1 MDAGKFSFP
10 IIVCFKVWKVQEN
23 SWGGGG
29 GGGGGG
35 REGMPLKTLTFLFTE
50 KKKNQKLCVLKKK

>member
-1 MDAGKFSFP
+1 MLVNSRFPSSFVSKSGKFKK
-10 IIVCFKVWKVQEN
+10 IL
-23 SWGGGG
+23 GG

>member
-1 MDAGKFSFP
+1 MLVNSRFPSSFVSKSGKFKK
-10 IIVCFKVWKVQEN
+10 IL
-23 SWGGGG
+23 